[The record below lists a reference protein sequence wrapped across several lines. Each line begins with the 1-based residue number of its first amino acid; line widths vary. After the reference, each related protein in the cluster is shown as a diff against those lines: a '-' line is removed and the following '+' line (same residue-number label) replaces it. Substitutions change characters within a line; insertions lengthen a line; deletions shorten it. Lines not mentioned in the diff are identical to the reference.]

1 MADRIHDVI
10 AGPLTFD
17 YFRQRT
23 AKGWI
28 VVAVEWRK
36 PSAVDEPL
44 AEEAD
49 SQEPPYGQR
58 ISLDCGHLV
67 EDKPEIDLLLFI
79 YERVV
84 SGWRPVEIAAEMNQ
98 RGYRTRRQLPWTP
111 AEVFDLLPR
120 LIELS
125 PKLQGRPDWPS
136 RRAKLTVIA

>member
-1 MADRIHDVI
+1 MADHIHDVI
-10 AGPLTFD
+10 VGPLTFD
-17 YFRQRT
+17 YFRQRI
-23 AKGWI
+23 AKGWT

-36 PSAVDEPL
+36 PSAADEL
-44 AEEAD
+44 LMEEMD

-58 ISLDCGHLV
+58 ISQDCGHLV
-67 EDKPEIDLLLFI
+67 EDKLETEALLFI

-84 SGWRPVEIAAEMNQ
+84 SGWRPTQIAVELNKS
-98 RGYRTRRQLPWTP
+98 GYRTRRRLPWTP
-111 AEVFDLLPR
+111 AAVFDLLPR